1 MTVYRRMAATAA
13 LCLVLGLVAA
23 ACGPKQVAIVQPTPP
38 PPTAPTA
45 PPAPPPPPA
54 PPTSAPTPRALSE
67 DELFA
72 QKTPDQ
78 LNKEGHLGDAFFD
91 LDSSTIREDARA
103 PLTANAN
110 WLKRWTGTRIS
121 VEGHCDERGTAEYNL
136 GLGERRANAVKAYL
150 VELGVPGDR
159 ITVVSKGKEAPFCT
173 ESNEKC
179 WQQNRRGHF
188 IITANNTTTK

>member
-1 MTVYRRMAATAA
+1 MTAYRRTVTPVA
-13 LCLVLGLVAA
+13 LCLVLGIGAA
-23 ACGPKQVAIVQPTPP
+23 ACRKNNQVALTPP
-38 PPTAPTA
+38 PPEPTTPTA

-54 PPTSAPTPRALSE
+54 APTAAPTPRALTE

-72 QKTPDQ
+72 QKSLDQ
-78 LNKEGHLGDAFFD
+78 LNKERPLGDAFFD
-91 LDSSTIREDARA
+91 LDQSTIREDARA
-103 PLTANAN
+103 SLTTNAN
-110 WLKRWTGTRIS
+110 WLKRWTATRIT

-173 ESNEKC
+173 EKNEAC

-188 IITANNTTTK
+188 IITAK

>member
-54 PPTSAPTPRALSE
+54 PPTAAPTPRALSE

-110 WLKRWTGTRIS
+110 WLKRWTGTRITIE
-121 VEGHCDERGTAEYNL
+121 V
-136 GLGERRANAVKAYL
+136 
-150 VELGVPGDR
+150 
-159 ITVVSKGKEAPFCT
+159 TVTSAAP
-173 ESNEKC
+173 
-179 WQQNRRGHF
+179 R
-188 IITANNTTTK
+188 NTTLVWVSAVRMR